1 MLVGR
6 DVEVARIEQLLDDAR
21 HGRSGALAITGEP
34 GIGKTALWRAAI
46 ELADDLVILSA
57 RGVAAESELP
67 FAGLAEL
74 FAGVLELV
82 ATLPERQCAAMTGAL
97 ALGPPAGIDPL
108 AVGVATLGLLSAVA
122 ERGPVLCAI
131 DDLQWVDASSVQ
143 AITFAARRLQAEG
156 VAMLLTRRLEDEVSA
171 PLLDLDTLVLAG
183 LSSDAASELLLAA
196 AGTQVDD
203 EVAQW
208 LHESTGGNPLALV
221 ELPALLSAGQLGGS
235 EPIEDPMPPGPTTER
250 AFRRRIAEFNQDTR
264 DALLLAAA
272 SGSGDLDAVVVA
284 LEMLGIPTAALEAAE
299 EAGIISLRE
308 ARIEFRSPLLR
319 SAAYHGAL
327 APQRRRAHTA
337 LANALAESDQRR
349 PWHLAGASIGPDAAV
364 ADALEAAGVDARRRG
379 AHAGA
384 ARALQRAAQLTPDPD
399 VRARRL
405 GEASADLNLIGRPE
419 QAVAVAAEALLHV
432 RSQDLH
438 ADLELV
444 HSSFLILV
452 GQPHEAHRLLTAEA
466 ARLEHEQPGRAAI
479 LLMAAVAPCYLVGD
493 GLRAYHTAE
502 RANACAQ
509 RVGGPLAIF
518 ADGVLA
524 QSLVIRG
531 DSVRGRRLMET
542 CLPLL
547 MEADPI
553 RGPHLTFSQAV
564 SITYVWLEE
573 YETARALL
581 DRIVGSARAA
591 GAPGLLPFP
600 LWVLGEL
607 DFRSGAWD
615 ATRSELF
622 EGLEL
627 ARQTGQSVHVPRL
640 LAALGRLEAHRGQEE
655 ACRAHVGE
663 CLATAVPLG
672 SLRAAEI
679 DADEALGL
687 LEFAHQRFPEALSHL
702 DRLARMLAEEEVGEP
717 CLLGAAPE
725 RIEALVRSERREDA
739 AGALESFATC
749 AVVSGSAWG
758 QAAAARCRGLLAPP
772 ADFWEHFETALQ
784 WHDRVPL
791 PFERARTELCYGEHL
806 RRAKRRLDARPHLR
820 QALDT
825 FLVLGA
831 QPWVDRSERELAA
844 TGETARRRRPSTSD
858 ELTPQELRVALAVAE
873 GASNREAATALF
885 LSPKTVE
892 FHLGAVY
899 RKLGIRSRSELARHF
914 AALRS

>member
-1 MLVGR
+1 M
-6 DVEVARIEQLLDDAR
+6 ARVQQLLDDAR

-46 ELADDLVILSA
+46 ELADDLHILSA
-57 RGVAAESELP
+57 RGVAAESDLP

-82 ATLPERQCAAMTGAL
+82 ATLPERQRAAMTGAL

-108 AVGVATLGLLSAVA
+108 AVGVATLGLLAAVA
-122 ERGPVLCAI
+122 ERGPVLCAV
-131 DDLQWVDASSVQ
+131 DDLQWLDASSVQ

-156 VAMLLTRRLEDEVSA
+156 VAMLLTRRLEDEVIA
-171 PLLDLDTLVLAG
+171 PLLDLDTLVLGG
-183 LSSDAASELLLAA
+183 LSSGAAGELLLAA

-203 EVAQW
+203 GVAQW

-221 ELPALLSAGQLGGS
+221 ELPALLSEGQLRGS

-250 AFRRRIAEFNQDTR
+250 AFRRRIAELDEDTR

-272 SGSGDLDAVVVA
+272 SGSGGLDVVVLA
-284 LEMLGIPTAALEAAE
+284 LDMLGIPTSALEAAE
-299 EAGIISLRE
+299 ETGIISLRD
-308 ARIEFRSPLLR
+308 ARIEFRHPLLR

-327 APQRRRAHTA
+327 APQRRKAHA
-337 LANALAESDQRR
+337 AIANALAENDQRR
-349 PWHLAGASIGPDAAV
+349 PWHLAAASIGPDNAV
-364 ADALEAAGVDARRRG
+364 ANALEAAGIDARRRG

-399 VRARRL
+399 TRARRL
-405 GEASADLNLIGRPE
+405 GEASADLHVTGRPE
-419 QAVAVAAEALLHV
+419 QAVAVAAEALVHV

-444 HSSFLILV
+444 HSSLLVLV
-452 GQPHEAHRLLTAEA
+452 GQPHEALRLLIAEA
-466 ARLEHEQPGRAAI
+466 ARLEHEQPGQAAI

-502 RANACAQ
+502 RAHACAQ

-524 QSLVIRG
+524 QTLVIRG
-531 DSVRGRRLMET
+531 DSERGGRLMET

-553 RGPHLTFSQAV
+553 RGLHLAFSQAV
-564 SITYVWLEE
+564 SVTYVWLEE
-573 YETARALL
+573 YGTARALL

-600 LWVLGEL
+600 LWALGEL

-627 ARQTGQSVHVPRL
+627 ARQTGQSIHLPRL
-640 LAALGRLEAHRGQEE
+640 LAALGRLEAQRGQEE

-679 DADEALGL
+679 DSDEALGL

-702 DRLARMLAEEEVGEP
+702 DRLARTLAEEGVGEP

-725 RIEALVRSERREDA
+725 RIEALVRSGRYDDA
-739 AGALESFATC
+739 VGALESFATH
-749 AVVSGSAWG
+749 AVASGGAWG
-758 QAAAARCRGLLAPP
+758 QAAAARCRGMLAPP
-772 ADFWEHFETALQ
+772 ADFQEHFETALR

-791 PFERARTELCYGEHL
+791 PFERARTELSYGEHL
-806 RRAKRRLDARPHLR
+806 RRAKHRLDARPHLR
-820 QALDT
+820 LALDT

-844 TGETARRRRPSTSD
+844 TGETARRRHPSTTD

>member
-1 MLVGR
+1 
-6 DVEVARIEQLLDDAR
+6 
-21 HGRSGALAITGEP
+21 
-34 GIGKTALWRAAI
+34 
-46 ELADDLVILSA
+46 
-57 RGVAAESELP
+57 
-67 FAGLAEL
+67 
-74 FAGVLELV
+74 
-82 ATLPERQCAAMTGAL
+82 
-97 ALGPPAGIDPL
+97 
-108 AVGVATLGLLSAVA
+108 
-122 ERGPVLCAI
+122 
-131 DDLQWVDASSVQ
+131 
-143 AITFAARRLQAEG
+143 
-156 VAMLLTRRLEDEVSA
+156 
-171 PLLDLDTLVLAG
+171 
-183 LSSDAASELLLAA
+183 
-196 AGTQVDD
+196 
-203 EVAQW
+203 
-208 LHESTGGNPLALV
+208 
-221 ELPALLSAGQLGGS
+221 
-235 EPIEDPMPPGPTTER
+235 
-250 AFRRRIAEFNQDTR
+250 
-264 DALLLAAA
+264 
-272 SGSGDLDAVVVA
+272 
-284 LEMLGIPTAALEAAE
+284 
-299 EAGIISLRE
+299 
-308 ARIEFRSPLLR
+308 
-319 SAAYHGAL
+319 
-327 APQRRRAHTA
+327 
-337 LANALAESDQRR
+337 
-349 PWHLAGASIGPDAAV
+349 
-364 ADALEAAGVDARRRG
+364 
-379 AHAGA
+379 
-384 ARALQRAAQLTPDPD
+384 LQRAAQLTPDPD

-772 ADFWEHFETALQ
+772 ADFWKHFETALQ